1 MKKPILETLDWSR
14 LMEDFSSDIER
25 SAKKNT
31 FQVVKTRPI
40 RRLIE
45 KEFNPIL
52 EHDSHEFLLYLLN
65 KLKDEHT
72 EKNAQYPVFNKGSS
86 I

>member
-31 FQVVKTRPI
+31 F
-40 RRLIE
+40 
-45 KEFNPIL
+45 
-52 EHDSHEFLLYLLN
+52 
-65 KLKDEHT
+65 
-72 EKNAQYPVFNKGSS
+72 
-86 I
+86 